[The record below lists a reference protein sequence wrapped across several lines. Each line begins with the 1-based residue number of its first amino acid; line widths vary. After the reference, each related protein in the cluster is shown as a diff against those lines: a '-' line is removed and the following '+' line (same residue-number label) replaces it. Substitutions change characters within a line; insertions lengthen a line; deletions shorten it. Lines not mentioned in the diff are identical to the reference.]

1 MKPLGETSVAV
12 ERARREGSP
21 RIVRRKGTPSKK
33 IDFKRQFKELYS
45 ARVGTPAVVDV
56 PELSFLMVD
65 GTGDPNSAGEYREAV
80 EALFSVSYRVK
91 FAVKRGPDGM
101 DYGVMPL
108 EGLWWS
114 NDLPAFSLED
124 KSSWRWTAMIMQPDL
139 VTDDLVHRSI
149 VEASEKKPLPAASK
163 LRFDRFREGL
173 AAQVLHVG
181 PYSAEGPTVER
192 LHAFIAEAGL
202 SRRDKHHEIY
212 LSDPSRADPAK
223 LKTVVRQPVEVAS

>member
-1 MKPLGETSVAV
+1 ME
-12 ERARREGSP
+12 
-21 RIVRRKGTPSKK
+21 RKGTPSKK
-33 IDFKRQFKELYS
+33 SDFKRQFKELYS

-65 GTGDPNSAGEYREAV
+65 GTGDPNSSGEYREAV
-80 EALFSVSYRVK
+80 EALFSVSYGVK

-108 EGLWWS
+108 EGLWWA
-114 NDLPAFSLED
+114 DDMRAFSLDD
-124 KSSWRWTAMIMQPDL
+124 KSSWSWTAMIMQPDL
-139 VTDDLVHRSI
+139 VTDDLVQRSI
-149 VEASEKKPLPAASK
+149 VEASDKPLPAASK
-163 LRFDRFREGL
+163 LRFDRFRERL

-181 PYSAEGPTVER
+181 PYSAEGPTIEQ
-192 LHAFIAEAGL
+192 LHAFIAEAGF

-223 LKTVVRQPVEVAS
+223 LKTIIRQPIEVAS

>member
-1 MKPLGETSVAV
+1 
-12 ERARREGSP
+12 
-21 RIVRRKGTPSKK
+21 
-33 IDFKRQFKELYS
+33 
-45 ARVGTPAVVDV
+45 
-56 PELSFLMVD
+56 
-65 GTGDPNSAGEYREAV
+65 
-80 EALFSVSYRVK
+80 VK